1 MLGATLVEMLPV
13 AHQDA
18 LFWCCINVFCILIC
32 VTAAI
37 FPFKFQMFVF
47 WEGSFLTRHITR
59 RKRGADTHRLN
70 SACEKTA
77 DVCGRPRSS
86 VGKVDSGLTSA
97 CAGVTGSG
105 SR

>member
-47 WEGSFLTRHITR
+47 LGRQLPNTAHYMKKAR
-59 RKRGADTHRLN
+59 R
-70 SACEKTA
+70 
-77 DVCGRPRSS
+77 
-86 VGKVDSGLTSA
+86 
-97 CAGVTGSG
+97 
-105 SR
+105 